1 MAEEI
6 NPKEQFYAQYEGKK
20 QKYVNLWCIKQYVQ
34 VKNIYKRFL
43 QRLELFYNIYR
54 GYNQV

>member
-20 QKYVNLWCIKQYVQ
+20 QKYVNL
-34 VKNIYKRFL
+34 
-43 QRLELFYNIYR
+43 
-54 GYNQV
+54 